1 MRWQKRK
8 TSLKNWPKTKQK
20 HQVIVVV
27 FFFLKEKKKKQKQKK
42 QTNVFAL
49 NYLHMNIMETDYA
62 HKKTK

>member
-1 MRWQKRK
+1 M
-8 TSLKNWPKTKQK
+8 T
-20 HQVIVVV
+20 
-27 FFFLKEKKKKQKQKK
+27 EKKDKSKKLTKNKTETSGYCFKKRGKVKKTNK

>member
-1 MRWQKRK
+1 MTEKKDKSKKLTKNK
-8 TSLKNWPKTKQK
+8 TETSG
-20 HQVIVVV
+20 HCCC
-27 FFFLKEKKKKQKQKK
+27 FFFLKEKKKKEKQKK